1 MCSVP
6 SPKKKKLIFFSPTSR
21 PPKRSLRKQGNRRV
35 RKKKNFVPPYPGSRT
50 SDLSTEWG
58 LYLTLGPTSVRY
70 GYGSPYPTLPYAPL
84 PPLREEPYAGGR
96 ADLPWKPY
104 LRQLLDEDNHCTS
117 GGAPPELW
125 YWVSSSL
132 CETSSLCRVIQVQID
147 LLFGLNLHTTSE
159 MKYF

>member
-6 SPKKKKLIFFSPTSR
+6 SPLKKKKEINFFSPTSR

-50 SDLSTEWG
+50 LDPSTEWG
-58 LYLTLGPTSVRY
+58 PLLDLRPPHRY
-70 GYGSPYPTLPYAPL
+70 GTGTGRPTLPYRTLP

-104 LRQLLDEDNHCTS
+104 LRQLLDEDNNHCTS
-117 GGAPPELW
+117 GGAPLELW

-132 CETSSLCRVIQVQID
+132 CETRLSVV
-147 LLFGLNLHTTSE
+147 
-159 MKYF
+159 